1 MQQVATHWWVA
12 FLMLVVLS
20 KSCHCGSPFFV
31 TCGKQGVSEG
41 KMRGHKQIGVRL
53 SEGETKLLEQL
64 ARDKELTISE
74 LVRLWLEQA
83 AREAWHKQQ
92 GKGV

>member
-1 MQQVATHWWVA
+1 
-12 FLMLVVLS
+12 
-20 KSCHCGSPFFV
+20 
-31 TCGKQGVSEG
+31 
-41 KMRGHKQIGVRL
+41 MRGHKQIGVRL

-83 AREAWHKQQ
+83 ARQAWRERQAQRGGEQ
-92 GKGV
+92 GAA